1 MIYFMDLKYI
11 IGFSRLLV
19 TISNKGL
26 KLHSISTPASNPV
39 NPQARTASNP
49 KKWVPL

>member
-1 MIYFMDLKYI
+1 MIDFMGLKYI

-26 KLHSISTPASNPV
+26 KLHSISTHASNPV
-39 NPQARTASNP
+39 NPQVRTASSP
-49 KKWVPL
+49 TKWAPL